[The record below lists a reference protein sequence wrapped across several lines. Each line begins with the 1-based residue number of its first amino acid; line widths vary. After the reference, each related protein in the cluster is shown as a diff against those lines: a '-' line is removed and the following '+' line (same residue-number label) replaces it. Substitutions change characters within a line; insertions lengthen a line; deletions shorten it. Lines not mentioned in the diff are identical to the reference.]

1 MKQKILFLDLD
12 GTVRM
17 PKSGSRFIQ
26 SPDDQALIPGVAAAI
41 AKFSTY
47 EIIGITNQ
55 GGVAAGYKSLE
66 DCISEQMRTMELLPA
81 IKEINFCIDFAGKI
95 AYRLGRSKSLIL
107 LPEGPNYRK
116 PGPGL
121 LLAYLELFPLFP
133 DYAIMIGDR
142 EEDRQAAYAAGI
154 DFMWAEIFLKNYS

>member
-1 MKQKILFLDLD
+1 MNQKILFVDLD
-12 GTVRM
+12 GTIRV
-17 PKSGSRFIQ
+17 PKSGSKFIQ
-26 SPDDQALIPGVAAAI
+26 NPDDQSLIPGVAPAI
-41 AKFSTY
+41 AKFSNY

-81 IKEINFCIDFAGKI
+81 IKEINFCIDFAGKT
-95 AYRLGRSKSLIL
+95 AYRLTNQKSLIL

-133 DYAIMIGDR
+133 DYAIMVGDR

>member
-12 GTVRM
+12 GTVRRT
-17 PKSGSRFIQ
+17 KSGSKFIQ
-26 SPDDQALIPGVAAAI
+26 NPDDQALIPGVAAAI
-41 AKFSTY
+41 AKFSEF
-47 EIIGITNQ
+47 EIIGVTNQ

-66 DCISEQMRTMELLPA
+66 DCIKEQMRTMELLPA
-81 IKEINFCIDFAGKI
+81 IKEINFCIDFAGKS

-116 PGPGL
+116 PGSGL
-121 LLAYLELFPLFP
+121 LDAYLELFPLFP
-133 DYAIMIGDR
+133 EYAIMIGDR

>member
-1 MKQKILFLDLD
+1 MSEKILFLDLD

-17 PKSGSRFIQ
+17 PKSGSKFIQ
-26 SPDDQALIPGVAAAI
+26 NPDDQALIPGVASAI
-41 AKFSTY
+41 AKFSSY

-66 DCISEQMRTMELLPA
+66 DCIEEQVRTMELLPA

-121 LLAYLELFPLFP
+121 LLAYLELFP
-133 DYAIMIGDR
+133 DYAIMVGDR

-154 DFMWAEIFLKNYS
+154 DFMWSEIFLKNYS